1 MKSSK
6 LLQRCIHSFLM
17 MTSIAIFQASSEEIS
32 MSSWVAPP
40 SLVDKLE
47 ARDLERG
54 RVTNFREENIP
65 AYKLPELLE
74 LAAGGKVL
82 DAVTWREQRRP
93 EIIELFKK
101 HAYGRAPLN
110 RPEGITFKIHNLDRH
125 SMGGEATRKQVEINF
140 SGTGKSLKMNQII
153 FIPNQFEG
161 PAPGFLLISH
171 RDRSN
176 LDPTREKKT
185 GFWPAEDLVAR
196 GYTAITFCAGDL
208 DDDEFDEF
216 KDLIHAQFDGPGP
229 RQPDAWGTLAAWAW
243 GASRAMDYLET
254 DDDID
259 HQRIG
264 VVGHSRGGKASLWA
278 GALDERFALVVSNSS
293 GCGGAALSRR
303 KIGNPV
309 DILNR
314 KNPHWYCE
322 NYKQFDSKEETM
334 PFDQHMLLALAA
346 PRLLYIA
353 SASED
358 LWADPRGEFLAA
370 VNAEPAYHLLGVK
383 GLETE
388 HMPAVESP
396 VHIGRIGYHI
406 RGGEHDLKQYDWQRY
421 MDFADKHW
429 KKN

>member
-1 MKSSK
+1 
-6 LLQRCIHSFLM
+6 
-17 MTSIAIFQASSEEIS
+17 
-32 MSSWVAPP
+32 
-40 SLVDKLE
+40 
-47 ARDLERG
+47 
-54 RVTNFREENIP
+54 
-65 AYKLPELLE
+65 
-74 LAAGGKVL
+74 
-82 DAVTWREQRRP
+82 
-93 EIIELFKK
+93 
-101 HAYGRAPLN
+101 
-110 RPEGITFKIHNLDRH
+110 
-125 SMGGEATRKQVEINF
+125 
-140 SGTGKSLKMNQII
+140 
-153 FIPNQFEG
+153 
-161 PAPGFLLISH
+161 
-171 RDRSN
+171 
-176 LDPTREKKT
+176 
-185 GFWPAEDLVAR
+185 
-196 GYTAITFCAGDL
+196 
-208 DDDEFDEF
+208 
-216 KDLIHAQFDGPGP
+216 
-229 RQPDAWGTLAAWAW
+229 
-243 GASRAMDYLET
+243 MDYLET

-346 PRLLYIA
+346 PRLLYVA

-383 GLETE
+383 GFETE